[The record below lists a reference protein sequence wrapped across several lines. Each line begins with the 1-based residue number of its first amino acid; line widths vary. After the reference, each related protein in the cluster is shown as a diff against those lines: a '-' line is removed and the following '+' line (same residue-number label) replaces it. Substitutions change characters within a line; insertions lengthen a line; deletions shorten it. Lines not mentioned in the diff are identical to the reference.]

1 MPISSDYLAVPSEH
15 IIGVIADLRDETTE
29 FGPKIVMEVM
39 PLGEE
44 NPRFKRYNQDT
55 ARSRKSDWQK
65 MLKKFR
71 LLDVDTSDANNIIGL
86 IVNFEMVEHT
96 FEDRDTG
103 EERSYD
109 TWKPVRVYENESD
122 ALVDLAAIA
131 DAAPAESTPVISG
144 IPAEV
149 LESAK
154 AVWAAMDGKE
164 DAFRAIQWPEG
175 VDVDDLVKAVS

>member
-1 MPISSDYLAVPSEH
+1 MPISNDYLAVPSEH
-15 IIGVIADLRDETTE
+15 LIGVIADLRDEASDYGPRIVLE
-29 FGPKIVMEVM
+29 FM

-44 NPRFKRYNQDT
+44 NPRFQRYNAET
-55 ARSRKSDWQK
+55 ARGRRSAWQR
-65 MLKKFR
+65 MLKGLR
-71 LLDVDTSDANNIIGL
+71 GLGVDTSEANNIIGL
-86 IVNFEMVEHT
+86 IVNYQMIENT
-96 FEDRDTG
+96 FTTDEG
-103 EERSYD
+103 EERTYD
-109 TWKPVRVYENESD
+109 VWKPVKVYDDESA

-164 DAFRAIQWPEG
+164 DAFRSIGWPEG